1 VTWRDGVHLAGTP
14 IWCDARRRRDVCFLS
29 SADRVGRTGHGQ
41 LIGTAITLAL
51 VDASGPGGHL
61 AVPLRQRF
69 TLGTVRLELIPSG
82 RGFGAAALH
91 ADVAGKTV
99 LYAGAVRTS
108 AGGVGDAAE
117 LRTCDAVVV
126 AAPYGE
132 PRHQF
137 PPLAAAIAAAI
148 DWTRA
153 QLAAG
158 RRPVLV
164 VDSVLD
170 GLEVASRLAAEAIPT
185 AGGRALREAAH
196 RIAELVPPPQ
206 IIDGDVAIGRSIP
219 RGALPH
225 APPARPSPPPTSL
238 RSIPGA
244 APPGSLRSNPR
255 GALAPAP
262 PEPAA
267 GADLL
272 APSHLAVGSQTFP
285 RLALDATSGVPSIV
299 PPGRDL
305 RAIIWLAADRA
316 QLARTLGDR
325 PAATALVS
333 ARAIEGSAGCDAA
346 FAWASAADRAQ
357 LLTWIEATGARD
369 VFVTGACA
377 EAIVAALGA
386 RARVIGPP
394 HQMPL
399 FPREATS

>member
-1 VTWRDGVHLAGTP
+1 MTWRDGVHLTGTP

-82 RGFGAAALH
+82 HGFGAAALH

-99 LYAGAVRTS
+99 LYAGTVRTS
-108 AGGVGDAAE
+108 TGGVGDAAE
-117 LRTCDAVVV
+117 LRACDAVVV

-137 PPLAAAIAAAI
+137 PPLASAIAAAI

-170 GLEVASRLAAEAIPT
+170 GLEVASRLAAEAIAI

-206 IIDGDVAIGRSIP
+206 RVDGEVAIGRSIP
-219 RGALPH
+219 RGALAP
-225 APPARPSPPPTSL
+225 APPAKPSGSPPPVSL
-238 RSIPGA
+238 RSI
-244 APPGSLRSNPR
+244 PR

-262 PEPAA
+262 PAKPSGSPAAGAA

-272 APSHLAVGSQTFP
+272 APSQLAVGSQTFP
-285 RLALDATSGVPSIV
+285 RLAIDATSGVPPIS
-299 PPGRDL
+299 PPGREP
-305 RAIIWLAADRA
+305 RAIVWLDADRA
-316 QLARTLGDR
+316 QLARALGDR
-325 PAATALVS
+325 PAATALIS
-333 ARAIEGSAGCDAA
+333 ARAIEGAAGCDTA

-357 LLTWIEATGARD
+357 LLAWIEATGARD

-377 EAIVAALGA
+377 DAIVAALGA

>member
-1 VTWRDGVHLAGTP
+1 MTWRDGVHLTGTP

-51 VDASGPGGHL
+51 LDATGAGHL

-91 ADVAGKTV
+91 ADIAGKTV

-108 AGGVGDAAE
+108 TGGVGDAAE

-132 PRHQF
+132 PHHRF
-137 PPLAAAIAAAI
+137 PSLTGAIAAAL

-158 RRPVLV
+158 RRPVLL

-170 GLEVASRLAAEAIPT
+170 GLEVASRLAAASIAV
-185 AGGRALREAAH
+185 AGSRALRDAAQ

-206 IIDGDVAIGRSIP
+206 LVNGEIAIGRTIVP
-219 RGALPH
+219 RAGSDPALGASRT
-225 APPARPSPPPTSL
+225 AS
-238 RSIPGA
+238 
-244 APPGSLRSNPR
+244 
-255 GALAPAP
+255 
-262 PEPAA
+262 
-267 GADLL
+267 
-272 APSHLAVGSQTFP
+272 GSQPLPSAMFT
-285 RLALDATSGVPSIV
+285 DATSGIPAIAA
-299 PPGRDL
+299 PGREP
-305 RAIIWLAADRA
+305 RAIVWLDADRA
-316 QLARTLGDR
+316 GLARSLGDR
-325 PAATALVS
+325 PATIALVS
-333 ARAIEGSAGCDAA
+333 ARAHDGADAYDAG
-346 FAWASAADRAQ
+346 FAWASAADHGQ
-357 LLTWIEATGARD
+357 LLGWIEATGARE

-377 EAIVAALGA
+377 EAIVAALGG
-386 RARVIGPP
+386 RARVMGPP
-394 HQMPL
+394 QQMTL
-399 FPREATS
+399 FPREAMS

>member
-1 VTWRDGVHLAGTP
+1 MTWRDGVHLTGTP

-51 VDASGPGGHL
+51 VDATGPGHL

-91 ADVAGKTV
+91 ADIAGKTV

-108 AGGVGDAAE
+108 TGGVGDAAE
-117 LRTCDAVVV
+117 LRACDAVVV

-137 PPLAAAIAAAI
+137 PPLPGAIAAAI

-153 QLAAG
+153 QLAG
-158 RRPVLV
+158 DRRPVLL

-170 GLEVASRLAAEAIPT
+170 GLEVASRLAAEAIPI

-196 RIAELVPPPQ
+196 RIAELVPLPQ
-206 IIDGDVAIGRSIP
+206 LVDGEVAIGRTI
-219 RGALPH
+219 
-225 APPARPSPPPTSL
+225 
-238 RSIPGA
+238 
-244 APPGSLRSNPR
+244 PR

-262 PEPAA
+262 PARPSGSLHSIGPRPRPDPA

-272 APSHLAVGSQTFP
+272 APSSLAVGSQSFP
-285 RLALDATSGVPSIV
+285 RLAPDATSGVPPIA
-299 PPGRDL
+299 PPGRES
-305 RAIIWLAADRA
+305 RAIVWLDADRA
-316 QLARTLGDR
+316 QLARALGDR
-325 PAATALVS
+325 PAATALIS
-333 ARAIEGSAGCDAA
+333 ARALDGTTGYDTG
-346 FAWASAADRAQ
+346 FPWASAADRAQ
-357 LLTWIEATGARD
+357 LLAWIEATGARD
-369 VFVTGACA
+369 VFVTGPCA
-377 EAIVAALGA
+377 DAIVAALGG

>member
-1 VTWRDGVHLAGTP
+1 MAPCPMVRRPRTTPNAPVTWRDGVHLTGTP

-51 VDASGPGGHL
+51 VDASGPGHL

-108 AGGVGDAAE
+108 TGGVGDAAE

-132 PRHQF
+132 PHHQF
-137 PPLAAAIAAAI
+137 PPLAAAIASAI

-170 GLEVASRLAAEAIPT
+170 GLEVASRLAAEAIAI

-206 IIDGDVAIGRSIP
+206 LVDGEVVIGR
-219 RGALPH
+219 
-225 APPARPSPPPTSL
+225 
-238 RSIPGA
+238 
-244 APPGSLRSNPR
+244 
-255 GALAPAP
+255 
-262 PEPAA
+262 
-267 GADLL
+267 
-272 APSHLAVGSQTFP
+272 
-285 RLALDATSGVPSIV
+285 
-299 PPGRDL
+299 
-305 RAIIWLAADRA
+305 RAIA
-316 QLARTLGDR
+316 
-325 PAATALVS
+325 PK
-333 ARAIEGSAGCDAA
+333 
-346 FAWASAADRAQ
+346 
-357 LLTWIEATGARD
+357 
-369 VFVTGACA
+369 
-377 EAIVAALGA
+377 
-386 RARVIGPP
+386 P
-394 HQMPL
+394 
-399 FPREATS
+399 

>member
-1 VTWRDGVHLAGTP
+1 MTWRDGVHLTGTP

-51 VDASGPGGHL
+51 VDATGPGNL
-61 AVPLRQRF
+61 SVPLRQRF

-108 AGGVGDAAE
+108 TGGVGDAAE

-137 PPLAAAIAAAI
+137 PPLPGAIAAAI

-158 RRPVLV
+158 RRPVLL
-164 VDSVLD
+164 VDTVLD
-170 GLEVASRLAAEAIPT
+170 GLEVASRLAAEAIAI

-206 IIDGDVAIGRSIP
+206 RVDGEIVIGASTSGSPRPVSPRSIGP
-219 RGALPH
+219 RAISR
-225 APPARPSPPPTSL
+225 AR
-238 RSIPGA
+238 
-244 APPGSLRSNPR
+244 
-255 GALAPAP
+255 
-262 PEPAA
+262 PEPA
-267 GADLL
+267 GTDLA
-272 APSHLAVGSQTFP
+272 APSSPLDLAAGSQSFP
-285 RLALDATSGVPSIV
+285 RLAIDATSGVPAIA
-299 PPGRDL
+299 PPGREP
-305 RAIIWLAADRA
+305 RAIVWLDADRP
-316 QLARTLGDR
+316 QLAKALGDR

-333 ARAIEGSAGCDAA
+333 ARALDGTDGYDTG

-357 LLTWIEATGARD
+357 LLAWIEATGARD
-369 VFVTGACA
+369 VLVTGPCA
-377 EAIVAALGA
+377 DAIVAALGG

>member
-1 VTWRDGVHLAGTP
+1 MTWRDGVHLTGTP

-51 VDASGPGGHL
+51 ADASGPGHL

-99 LYAGAVRTS
+99 LYAGTVRTS

-117 LRTCDAVVV
+117 LRACDAVVV

-132 PRHQF
+132 PHHRF
-137 PPLAAAIAAAI
+137 PPLAGAIAAAI

-170 GLEVASRLAAEAIPT
+170 GLEVASRLAAEAIAI
-185 AGGRALREAAH
+185 AGGRALREASH

-206 IIDGDVAIGRSIP
+206 LIDGEVAIGRSIP
-219 RGALPH
+219 RGTPLPRQLSRAEPSPGADPV
-225 APPARPSPPPTSL
+225 APPPSGL
-238 RSIPGA
+238 AGLA
-244 APPGSLRSNPR
+244 A
-255 GALAPAP
+255 
-262 PEPAA
+262 
-267 GADLL
+267 
-272 APSHLAVGSQTFP
+272 GSQTFP
-285 RLALDATSGVPSIV
+285 RPPFDATSGIPPIA
-299 PPGRDL
+299 PPGRDP
-305 RAIIWLAADRA
+305 RALIWLAADRA
-316 QLARTLGDR
+316 QLGKALGDR

-333 ARAIEGSAGCDAA
+333 ARAIEGAAGCDTA

-357 LLTWIEATGARD
+357 LLAWIEATGARD
-369 VFVTGACA
+369 VFVTGTCA
-377 EAIVAALGA
+377 DAIVAALGA

>member
-1 VTWRDGVHLAGTP
+1 MAPCPVVRRPRTTPNAPVTWRDGVHLTGTP

-29 SADRVGRTGHGQ
+29 SADRIGRTGHGQ

-51 VDASGPGGHL
+51 VDASGPGHL

-108 AGGVGDAAE
+108 TGGVGDAAE

-137 PPLAAAIAAAI
+137 PPLATAIAAAI

-170 GLEVASRLAAEAIPT
+170 GLEVASRLAAEAIAI

-206 IIDGDVAIGRSIP
+206 LVDDEVAIGRSIGP
-219 RGALPH
+219 RAI
-225 APPARPSPPPTSL
+225 APKPRQAPRAEPS
-238 RSIPGA
+238 
-244 APPGSLRSNPR
+244 
-255 GALAPAP
+255 
-262 PEPAA
+262 A

-272 APSHLAVGSQTFP
+272 TPSHLAVGSQTFP
-285 RLALDATSGVPSIV
+285 RLALDATSGVPLIA
-299 PPGRDL
+299 PPGRDP
-305 RAIIWLAADRA
+305 RAIVWLD
-316 QLARTLGDR
+316 
-325 PAATALVS
+325 
-333 ARAIEGSAGCDAA
+333 
-346 FAWASAADRAQ
+346 
-357 LLTWIEATGARD
+357 
-369 VFVTGACA
+369 
-377 EAIVAALGA
+377 
-386 RARVIGPP
+386 
-394 HQMPL
+394 
-399 FPREATS
+399 

>member
-1 VTWRDGVHLAGTP
+1 VTWRDGVHLTGTP

-99 LYAGAVRTS
+99 LYAGAVRTT

-153 QLAAG
+153 QLAGG

-170 GLEVASRLAAEAIPT
+170 GLEVASRLAAEAIPI

-206 IIDGDVAIGRSIP
+206 LVDGDVAIGRSIP
-219 RGALPH
+219 RGALLP
-225 APPARPSPPPTSL
+225 APPAKPSPLPSSL
-238 RSIPGA
+238 RSV
-244 APPGSLRSNPR
+244 PR
-255 GALAPAP
+255 GALPPAP
-262 PEPAA
+262 PAEPSA

-285 RLALDATSGVPSIV
+285 RLALDATSGVPPIT
-299 PPGRDL
+299 PLGRDL
-305 RAIIWLAADRA
+305 RAIVWLDADRA
-316 QLARTLGDR
+316 QLGKALGDR

-333 ARAIEGSAGCDAA
+333 ARAIEGAAGCDAA

-357 LLTWIEATGARD
+357 LLAWIEATGARD

-377 EAIVAALGA
+377 DAIVAALGA

>member
-1 VTWRDGVHLAGTP
+1 VTWRDGVHLTGTP

-51 VDASGPGGHL
+51 VDATGPGHL

-91 ADVAGKTV
+91 ADVTGKTV
-99 LYAGAVRTS
+99 LYAGAVRTG

-117 LRTCDAVVV
+117 LRACDAVVV

-137 PPLAAAIAAAI
+137 PPIATAIAAAI

-158 RRPVLV
+158 RRPVLL
-164 VDSVLD
+164 VDTVLD
-170 GLEVASRLAAEAIPT
+170 GLEVASRLAAEDIAL

-196 RIAELVPPPQ
+196 RITELVPPPQ
-206 IIDGDVAIGRSIP
+206 RVGGEIAI
-219 RGALPH
+219 
-225 APPARPSPPPTSL
+225 
-238 RSIPGA
+238 
-244 APPGSLRSNPR
+244 
-255 GALAPAP
+255 
-262 PEPAA
+262 
-267 GADLL
+267 
-272 APSHLAVGSQTFP
+272 GSQTFP
-285 RLALDATSGVPSIV
+285 RLVLEPASGIPAIAA
-299 PPGRDL
+299 PGREP
-305 RAIIWLAADRA
+305 RAIVWLDADRA
-316 QLARTLGDR
+316 QLARALGDR

-333 ARAIEGSAGCDAA
+333 ARAIDGAAGCDTGI
-346 FAWASAADRAQ
+346 AWAAAADRAQ
-357 LLTWIEATGARD
+357 LLAWIEATGARD
-369 VFVTGACA
+369 VFVTGPCA